1 MIESIAHSDDFE
13 TDITQ
18 LIEHKEPHPQAKEGE
33 SLGMR
38 RLECNLSE
46 LFPGRS
52 VSQSVMI
59 SQSVSHDQSKDF
71 GSNNKLCSK
80 IHFVTSN
87 VLQC

>member
-1 MIESIAHSDDFE
+1 MIELIAYSDDFE

-18 LIEHKEPHPQAKEGE
+18 LIDQMEHKEPHSQAKEGE

-38 RLECNLSE
+38 RLEW
-46 LFPGRS
+46 
-52 VSQSVMI
+52 
-59 SQSVSHDQSKDF
+59 SVSHDQSKDF
-71 GSNNKLCSK
+71 GSSNKLCSK

>member
-52 VSQSVMI
+52 VS
-59 SQSVSHDQSKDF
+59 HDQSKDF
-71 GSNNKLCSK
+71 GSSNKLCSK